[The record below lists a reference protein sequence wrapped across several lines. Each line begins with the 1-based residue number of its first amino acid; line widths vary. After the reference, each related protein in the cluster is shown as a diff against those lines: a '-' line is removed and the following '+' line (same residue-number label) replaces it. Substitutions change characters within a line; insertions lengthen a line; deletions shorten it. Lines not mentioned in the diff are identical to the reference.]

1 MNEPMTL
8 PQDRMW
14 PQSTWLNNRLPQPNH
29 SRHIVPL
36 IRLRWQSLMTCGCW
50 RVDCML
56 WDGIYHSAC
65 HVGRGEGSKGDSG
78 TKGVIH
84 TTSGQGVRSGIEGVC
99 LPDKRIS
106 QDNRG

>member
-1 MNEPMTL
+1 
-8 PQDRMW
+8 
-14 PQSTWLNNRLPQPNH
+14 
-29 SRHIVPL
+29 
-36 IRLRWQSLMTCGCW
+36 MTCDCR

-84 TTSGQGVRSGIEGVC
+84 TPSLDKKLEAELKASVC
-99 LPDKRIS
+99 
-106 QDNRG
+106 